1 MLIMTQYYHRAY
13 ANLGCV
19 VNQHV
24 IGDHRFETPQ
34 LSLCTNDIDI
44 FTVAKGVYSSILEG
58 PLAKIPF

>member
-1 MLIMTQYYHRAY
+1 MTQYYHIAY

-24 IGDHRFETPQ
+24 IDDHRFETSQ

-44 FTVAKGVYSSILEG
+44 FIVTEGVYSSILEG